1 MRAYMHLHVHVSC
14 ICCQIGDPP
23 EFNLTYAFG
32 DDIIAV
38 GGSANVTLTVTT
50 QPNSL
55 HSPMNMEIIMP
66 FENNAPILRICK
78 AEIIRAGANLPCF
91 DLGERNADI
100 YYTNKCVHVISTR
113 YTIYST

>member
-1 MRAYMHLHVHVSC
+1 M
-14 ICCQIGDPP
+14 
-23 EFNLTYAFG
+23 
-32 DDIIAV
+32 
-38 GGSANVTLTVTT
+38 TLTVTT

-91 DLGERNADI
+91 DLEERNADI
-100 YYTNKCVHVISTR
+100 YYTNKCVHMS
-113 YTIYST
+113 S